1 MYRLHTQVRHRILCH
16 ATCAGQDDGCVQV
29 WDTRQA
35 AKRPTQS
42 FSDQGDYTTD
52 MAYNAAKS
60 SLVATSGDGSLA
72 VYDVRKAG
80 RLKALSE
87 SDEDE
92 RMSVA
97 IAKGGS
103 KVVSGTQAGVLELW
117 SWGHFADCSDRCA
130 AQRDC
135 TDKCMA

>member
-1 MYRLHTQVRHRILCH
+1 LRNIV
-16 ATCAGQDDGCVQV
+16 ADVGQDDGCVRV
-29 WDTRQA
+29 WDMRQPGSS
-35 AKRPTQS
+35 PTQT

-52 MAYNAAKS
+52 MAFNAAKQ
-60 SLVATSGDGSLA
+60 SLIATSGDGSLA

-92 RMSVA
+92 RLSVTL
-97 IAKGGS
+97 AKGGN

-130 AQRDC
+130 RSAPAAFALHRHRC
-135 TDKCMA
+135 RVS